1 MKLAIY
7 KLAHRNHLYAA
18 SLAHTTVL
26 LRTTETVRT
35 ETMVITHDE
44 RLDVMAIAKKS
55 QKLLRRKGMNLLK
68 RQHQYLAKSR
78 QELIPFLSGGEHS
91 RLVVGLQGRTR
102 MAVESHNKRRELTL
116 LRQTTQVVK
125 KKLMPLVDTI
135 EKTYRGN
142 LPFHL
147 TPNTSLLLVVAML
160 DAVLE
165 FGILDELNLYARD
178 STTVFL
184 RSTEYVVELLGL
196 IHLAV

>member
-1 MKLAIY
+1 MVVK
-7 KLAHRNHLYAA
+7 RN
-18 SLAHTTVL
+18 
-26 LRTTETVRT
+26 
-35 ETMVITHDE
+35 DE
-44 RLDVMAIAKKS
+44 AREIA
-55 QKLLRRKGMNLLK
+55 
-68 RQHQYLAKSR
+68 
-78 QELIPFLSGGEHS
+78 F
-91 RLVVGLQGRTR
+91 
-102 MAVESHNKRRELTL
+102 

-165 FGILDELNLYARD
+165 FGILDEFNLYARD

-184 RSTEYVVELLGL
+184 RSAEYVVELLGL

>member
-26 LRTTETVRT
+26 LRATEPVGT
-35 ETMVITHDE
+35 ETMVVPHDE

-91 RLVVGLQGRTR
+91 RLVVGLSCPG
-102 MAVESHNKRRELTL
+102 MVVKRDDKARKIAF

-184 RSTEYVVELLGL
+184 RSAEYVVELLGL

>member
-1 MKLAIY
+1 MVVK
-7 KLAHRNHLYAA
+7 RN
-18 SLAHTTVL
+18 
-26 LRTTETVRT
+26 
-35 ETMVITHDE
+35 DE
-44 RLDVMAIAKKS
+44 AREIA
-55 QKLLRRKGMNLLK
+55 
-68 RQHQYLAKSR
+68 
-78 QELIPFLSGGEHS
+78 F
-91 RLVVGLQGRTR
+91 
-102 MAVESHNKRRELTL
+102 

-165 FGILDELNLYARD
+165 FGILDELDLYAGD

-184 RSTEYVVELLGL
+184 RSAEDVVELFCL

>member
-1 MKLAIY
+1 
-7 KLAHRNHLYAA
+7 
-18 SLAHTTVL
+18 
-26 LRTTETVRT
+26 
-35 ETMVITHDE
+35 MVVKRDDKARE
-44 RLDVMAIAKKS
+44 IA
-55 QKLLRRKGMNLLK
+55 
-68 RQHQYLAKSR
+68 
-78 QELIPFLSGGEHS
+78 F
-91 RLVVGLQGRTR
+91 
-102 MAVESHNKRRELTL
+102 

-184 RSTEYVVELLGL
+184 RSAEYVVELLGL